1 MMKGLATGEHRYFCI
16 YRMDADPKPV
26 HNRIQYAVV
35 TTKAEAEQIAS
46 AVDGMGPGVEDN

>member
-1 MMKGLATGEHRYFCI
+1 MKGLATGEHRYFCI